1 LADARLMRKPALEA
15 LQEASALFA
24 AGRLDEA
31 KRACR
36 KLVAKRPD
44 IAEAHV
50 LLGEIFR
57 GTGDEARA
65 RECSTRAFKLRP
77 AWSEAHLEL
86 TLGDVFADFQRYGE
100 AELRYREALRLDP
113 GLADARFN
121 LAAALCAGG
130 REGEAIIELQALLE
144 RDPRAADARH
154 QLVELLFAQR
164 RFDALDAVCRE
175 GMVLHPASSLYPQKL
190 GIALWWRDRHEEAL
204 AAFHRAAEQARDPQ
218 SDEFAAARFLE
229 ANSLLSLGRYAEAWD
244 AYRWR
249 HTRRTLRAS
258 LPAIVEDPRVI
269 AATSDPKRL
278 RIVCEQ
284 GLGDEIFFLRFAPAL
299 REGGHRLS
307 VSCGPKLAPLL
318 ASMPNVVDAVNEPA
332 DAADFTLASGDLAL
346 ASGLEIAPP
355 LALPVEP
362 QRRATFAERLRAFG
376 PPPYIAVTW
385 RSGLLPDEPK
395 LQDSPYWAKHVPAEL
410 LGVALR
416 SVDAR
421 VIVVQRRPQPDDMRR
436 LTQALGRQALDLSV
450 MNDDLRDALALLSL
464 ADDYIGVSN
473 TNFHLRAGLKDR
485 PARVL
490 VSTPAEWRWGLRGSS
505 SPWFPGFVL
514 YRADL
519 GPAWSSA
526 LSRLQRDLS
535 AAASQQ
541 S

>member
-1 LADARLMRKPALEA
+1 MRKPALEA

-24 AGRLDEA
+24 AGRLDDA

-50 LLGEIFR
+50 LLAEIFR
-57 GTGDEARA
+57 DTGDEARA
-65 RECSTRAFKLRP
+65 RECSSRALKLRP
-77 AWSEAHLEL
+77 AWSEAHLYL
-86 TLGDVFADFQRYGE
+86 TLGDMLADFQRYDD
-100 AELRYREALRLDP
+100 AVQRYRAALTVDP
-113 GLADARFN
+113 RLADARFN

-144 RDPRAADARH
+144 REPRAADARD

-164 RFDALDAVCRE
+164 RFDALEALCRE
-175 GMVLHPASSLYPQKL
+175 GMALHPASSLYPQKL
-190 GIALWWRDRHEEAL
+190 GIALWWRGRHDEAL
-204 AAFHRAAEQARDPQ
+204 AVFRRAAEQADPK
-218 SDEFAAARFLE
+218 SDEFAVARFLD
-229 ANSLLSLGRYAEAWD
+229 ANSLLSLGRYTEGWD
-244 AYRWR
+244 AYQWR
-249 HTRRTLRAS
+249 HTRRALRAS
-258 LPAIVEDPRVI
+258 LPAIVEDPRVV
-269 AATSDPKRL
+269 AATSEPKRL

-284 GLGDEIFFLRFAPAL
+284 GLGDKIFFLRFAPAL
-299 REGGHRLS
+299 RERGHRLS
-307 VSCGPKLAPLL
+307 VACGPKLARLL

-332 DAADFTLASGDLAL
+332 DAADFTLASGDLPL

-362 QRRATFAERLRAFG
+362 ERRAAFAERLRAFG

-395 LQDSPYWAKHVPAEL
+395 PQGSPYWAKHVPAEL

-436 LTQALGRQALDLSV
+436 LTQALGRHALDLSV
-450 MNDDLRDALALLSL
+450 MNDDLRDALALFSL
-464 ADDYIGVSN
+464 VDDYIGVSN
-473 TNFHLRAGLKDR
+473 TNFHLRAGLKDQ

-490 VSTPAEWRWGLRGSS
+490 VSTPPEWRWGLRGSS

-519 GPAWSSA
+519 GPDWSSA